1 MFKRMMLLVAAVLL
15 CLATAALAQPPGSS
29 ITQGQ
34 FAVLLASN
42 MNAPAPTGG
51 WSPASATAFLQSQ
64 GLVPRSGAWSSEVD
78 LTEGDMAFIFRMMG
92 LNVFTA
98 DPDATVTW
106 AKAKELMGRYRDFFR
121 TYRLAHHSMDN
132 TTTTHIYTGVGGGNG
147 GAPEPASPSTP

>member
-1 MFKRMMLLVAAVLL
+1 MFKRMMLLVAAALL
-15 CLATAALAQPPGSS
+15 CLATAALAQPPESS

-42 MNAPAPTGG
+42 LNAPAPASG

-64 GLVPRSGAWSSEVD
+64 GLVPRSGAWSSETD

-98 DPDATVTW
+98 DPNTTVTW

-121 TYRLAHHSMDN
+121 TYRLVHHSTDN
-132 TTTTHIYTGVGGGNG
+132 TTTTHIYTGVGGENG
-147 GAPEPASPSTP
+147 AAPAPASPSTP